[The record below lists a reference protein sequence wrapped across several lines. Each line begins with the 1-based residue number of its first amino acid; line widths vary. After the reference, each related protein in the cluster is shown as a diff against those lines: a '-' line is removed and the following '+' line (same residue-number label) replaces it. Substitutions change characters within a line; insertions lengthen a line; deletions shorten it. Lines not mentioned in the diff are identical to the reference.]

1 MNSYSLSHVSNGA
14 LLRDLATSGK
24 QGRAT
29 PATMLA
35 QIAEV
40 DERKLFAG
48 AGYES
53 MFSYCVRE
61 LHMSGDVACK
71 RIRAAR
77 AAREHPAIF
86 QALADGRLHVS
97 GVVLLAPHL
106 TAGNGVELLAAA
118 AHRTL
123 AEIELLLAERFPRP
137 DVPTLVQAIGAPSS
151 GGAPTARMAVPS
163 MEPEL
168 VACMGPLA
176 GRPVVPTIE
185 PSSGLIMGPVL
196 AHAKLTPLSADRVGV
211 QFSMRRTAYEQLCYA
226 QALLGHAV
234 PSADIGEVFERGLD
248 SLVDELERHKFAKC
262 ARSGSR
268 RSAGNGRY
276 IPAEIRRAVW
286 ERDGGRCSF
295 MSEHGRRCEA
305 RSRLEFDHVDP
316 VARGGETTVD
326 GLRLRCRTHNQYEAE
341 RTFGAGFMEAKR
353 EAAKLRAAEA
363 KARKQA
369 EAEARIRANE
379 DLVRAR
385 AKEEASA
392 RSRAEAEDNPDQ
404 SVIPW
409 LRTLGYTLERARHG
423 AELCAHMG
431 DAPLQERL
439 KVALRGPSAHLGPRI
454 PPGARKPRAIPAAS
468 AGSAPDL
475 PLTASRA
482 AAPARV
488 PRSPARP
495 CRPRAR
501 ARRGSR
507 AGPRAAQIGRAP
519 WRGR

>member
-1 MNSYSLSHVSNGA
+1 MNSYSLSHVSNDA
-14 LLRDLATSGK
+14 LLRDLATSVK
-24 QGRAT
+24 QDRAT
-29 PATMLA
+29 TATMLA
-35 QIAEV
+35 QLAEV

-53 MFSYCVRE
+53 MYLYCVRE
-61 LHMSGDVACK
+61 LHMSEDTAFR
-71 RIRAAR
+71 RIRVAR
-77 AAREHPAIF
+77 TAREFPAIF
-86 QALADGRLHVS
+86 NLLADGRLNLTS
-97 GVVLLAPHL
+97 VLPLTPHL
-106 TAGNGVELLAAA
+106 TAETAGELLAAA
-118 AHRTL
+118 THKTKP
-123 AEIELLLAERFPRP
+123 EIELLLAERFPRP
-137 DVPTLVQAIGAPSS
+137 DLPTLVQMLAPAGASNALAARPDAPMMEPHLLACMEPLAPEPVVLLSGSSS
-151 GGAPTARMAVPS
+151 GQT
-163 MEPEL
+163 
-168 VACMGPLA
+168 MGPL
-176 GRPVVPTIE
+176 P
-185 PSSGLIMGPVL
+185 
-196 AHAKLTPLSADRVGV
+196 AHAKLTPLSANRVGV

-431 DAPLQERL
+431 DAPLEERL
-439 KVALRGPSAHLGPRI
+439 KVALRGLSAHLGHRLS
-454 PPGARKPRAIPAAS
+454 PGAM
-468 AGSAPDL
+468 
-475 PLTASRA
+475 
-482 AAPARV
+482 
-488 PRSPARP
+488 SPA
-495 CRPRAR
+495 
-501 ARRGSR
+501 
-507 AGPRAAQIGRAP
+507 
-519 WRGR
+519 